1 MKIIIDRFEEEFV
14 VAELENKQMIN
25 IPKAIVPK
33 NAKEGDVI
41 SIEVDVYESTER
53 KKKISNLMEE
63 LWED

>member
-25 IPKAIVPK
+25 IPKAIIPLD
-33 NAKEGDVI
+33 AKEGDVV
-41 SIEVDVYESTER
+41 SIEIDVDETNKRRES
-53 KKKISNLMEE
+53 IHNLMTE

>member
-33 NAKEGDVI
+33 NAKEGDII

-53 KKKISNLMEE
+53 KKKINNLMEE